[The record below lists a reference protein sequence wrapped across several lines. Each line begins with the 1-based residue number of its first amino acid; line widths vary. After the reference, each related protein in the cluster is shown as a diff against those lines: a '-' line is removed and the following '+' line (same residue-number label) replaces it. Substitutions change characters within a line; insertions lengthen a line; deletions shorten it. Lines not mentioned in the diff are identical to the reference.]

1 MSGAV
6 AGNYDISYVKGTLI
20 IEPIEIDPVNETE
33 TTNFSETLDEDT
45 DLSNTVIDN
54 TYFTMTEGNGDG
66 YDATE
71 QAIVLN
77 STTTEEQM
85 NQIQSSTVGDA
96 TIQENYNGIIFEVPA
111 GSGTVTVEA
120 KTIGTHVLNVQ
131 IGNGDPNKITKS
143 ERGTADVPYSVAEPT
158 YVYLYASSSA
168 ASGAPHRAAA
178 SNSVLIYSYT
188 VTVTVNGIRVVTT
201 DNLESAKWYTLDGL
215 QLQGKPTKKGLY
227 IVNGR
232 KVIVK

>member
-1 MSGAV
+1 
-6 AGNYDISYVKGTLI
+6 LI

-120 KTIGTHVLNVQ
+120 KTIGTHVLQDYKV
-131 IGNGDPNKITKS
+131 
-143 ERGTADVPYSVAEPT
+143 
-158 YVYLYASSSA
+158 
-168 ASGAPHRAAA
+168 GAW
-178 SNSVLIYSYT
+178 NSRCS
-188 VTVTVNGIRVVTT
+188 
-201 DNLESAKWYTLDGL
+201 L
-215 QLQGKPTKKGLY
+215 Q
-227 IVNGR
+227 R
-232 KVIVK
+232 S